1 MIYYYAFEQT
11 LASLISDL
19 APNPA
24 LAVTLSGYMHELL
37 ADEDEHP
44 FMTRTVRQMLFEG
57 WSLTPYVKIV
67 EFLYDAISKN
77 LTDTT
82 LPPLPN
88 LPDDPK
94 FGFFYGV
101 GLCHFLN
108 CLAKQILV

>member
-19 APNPA
+19 APTA
-24 LAVTLSGYMHELL
+24 LAVPLSKYMHELL
-37 ADEDEHP
+37 AAEDEHP

-57 WSLTPYVKIV
+57 WSLAPYLKIV

-101 GLCHFLN
+101 SHFLN
-108 CLAKQILV
+108 CLAKPILM

>member
-19 APNPA
+19 APNTT
-24 LAVTLSGYMHELL
+24 LAEKLSGYMHLLL
-37 ADEDEHP
+37 AAEDEHP

-101 GLCHFLN
+101 SHFLN
-108 CLAKQILV
+108 CLAKPILM